1 MYLKIISQSTPPH
14 FAVYF
19 TRSWVCRSTL
29 QHLHSGQIS
38 RKLWRAPCRKPFS
51 NTLWDVAKNIFAIRT
66 PYFVVYIPEFGCH
79 SSLRQPHPHPGQSPT
94 NCDIH
99 LVESFFNMLWK
110 YRKNRKSIKYNKLSL
125 QKQKTSKLYCTI
137 SKFLFCFED
146 ISITLFLEE
155 CTNLLKKR
163 FYILNMWKMLGT

>member
-29 QHLHSGQIS
+29 QHPHSGQLT

-51 NTLWDVAKNIFAIRT
+51 NTSLECIKKTFSQSAHLTLWYI
-66 PYFVVYIPEFGCH
+66 IPEFGCH
-79 SSLRQPHPHPGQSPT
+79 SSLRQPQPHPGQSPT
-94 NCDIH
+94 NCDVH

-110 YRKNRKSIKYNKLSL
+110 YRKNRKSIKHNKLLL
-125 QKQKTSKLYCTI
+125 QKQKNFGIILYN
-137 SKFLFCFED
+137 
-146 ISITLFLEE
+146 LEAFYSA
-155 CTNLLKKR
+155 LKAYLYLY
-163 FYILNMWKMLGT
+163 FN

>member
-51 NTLWDVAKNIFAIRT
+51 NTLWDVSKNIFAIRT

-94 NCDIH
+94 NCDVH

-110 YRKNRKSIKYNKLSL
+110 YRKNRKSIKHNKLLL
-125 QKQKTSKLYCTI
+125 QNKKTSGLYYTI
-137 SKFLFCFED
+137 SKLF
-146 ISITLFLEE
+146 I
-155 CTNLLKKR
+155 LL
-163 FYILNMWKMLGT
+163 

>member
-51 NTLWDVAKNIFAIRT
+51 NTLWDVSKNIFAIRT

-94 NCDIH
+94 NCDVH

-110 YRKNRKSIKYNKLSL
+110 YRKNRKSIKHNKLLL
-125 QKQKTSKLYCTI
+125 QKQKNFGIILYN
-137 SKFLFCFED
+137 
-146 ISITLFLEE
+146 LEAFYSA
-155 CTNLLKKR
+155 LKAYLYLY
-163 FYILNMWKMLGT
+163 FN

>member
-1 MYLKIISQSTPPH
+1 MEQRIIEKNNKITTKQYEKSSEMYLKIISQSTPPH

-51 NTLWDVAKNIFAIRT
+51 NTLWDVSKNIFAIRT

-79 SSLRQPHPHPGQSPT
+79 IRYGNL
-94 NCDIH
+94 ILI
-99 LVESFFNMLWK
+99 LVK
-110 YRKNRKSIKYNKLSL
+110 VPQIVTYIL
-125 QKQKTSKLYCTI
+125 QKA
-137 SKFLFCFED
+137 FLICSGNIER
-146 ISITLFLEE
+146 TG
-155 CTNLLKKR
+155 KA
-163 FYILNMWKMLGT
+163 